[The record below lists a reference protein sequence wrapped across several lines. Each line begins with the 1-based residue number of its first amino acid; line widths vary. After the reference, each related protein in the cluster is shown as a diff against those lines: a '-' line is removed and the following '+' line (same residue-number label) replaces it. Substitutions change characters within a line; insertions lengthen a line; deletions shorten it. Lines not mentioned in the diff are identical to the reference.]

1 MTAGIFISLS
11 ARASCE
17 RLDDKIPF
25 WRTLKADGE
34 LNPKYP
40 GGIEYQKE
48 KLVSEG
54 HTFKTKGRKN
64 IRYFVDD
71 YLIGGFKNEF
81 IDVDMIIKEIDN
93 HSKNQDLIKIIY
105 IVHLIFE
112 QMNVNSNEFPID
124 ELCDYKYE
132 SVNGELF
139 IKFLTRN
146 SENQFSKMYEIV
158 LFNNHKDEKIGEKI
172 IKSFENKGSI
182 MVMNILS
189 LLNMQIIG
197 KKQQKEN
204 KEEKFDTV
212 GALYSSDAF
221 MDSYD
226 WTKRDWG

>member
-1 MTAGIFISLS
+1 MEKRRNTIHGYDEKDNTENNENLLKLKNLKE
-11 ARASCE
+11 SCQSNV
-17 RLDDKIPF
+17 
-25 WRTLKADGE
+25 LKD
-34 LNPKYP
+34 
-40 GGIEYQKE
+40 
-48 KLVSEG
+48 
-54 HTFKTKGRKN
+54 FM
-64 IRYFVDD
+64 DD
-71 YLIGGFKNEF
+71 YLISGFKNEF

-139 IKFLTRN
+139 IKFLTRE

-158 LFNNHKDEKIGEKI
+158 LFNNHKDKKIGEKI
-172 IKSFENKGSI
+172 IKSSENKGSI

>member
-1 MTAGIFISLS
+1 MEKRRNTIHGYDEKDNTENNENLLKLKNLKE
-11 ARASCE
+11 SCQSNV
-17 RLDDKIPF
+17 
-25 WRTLKADGE
+25 LKD
-34 LNPKYP
+34 
-40 GGIEYQKE
+40 
-48 KLVSEG
+48 
-54 HTFKTKGRKN
+54 FM
-64 IRYFVDD
+64 DD
-71 YLIGGFKNEF
+71 YLISGLKNEF

-139 IKFLTRN
+139 IKFLTRE

-158 LFNNHKDEKIGEKI
+158 LFNNHKDKKIGEKI